1 MIMTAQTINIIIFV
15 SLAFVLLILLLG
27 ILSMF
32 RKEDYRNKWSNK
44 LMRARVLFQFIAI
57 VLIVLFSLYVGPFK

>member
-44 LMRARVLFQFIAI
+44 LMRARVLLQFIAI